1 MKRVMKFIFIF
12 LILLSITGCAPKKN
26 KLDPEAFKTAMKE
39 EGFNVKDASSEMIYD
54 YIVQIYLAAG
64 TNYNIEYYNIRNNDF
79 AAGFY
84 KNNVEAIEK
93 LNYDDEKATIDED
106 SNYAKYTIILDNK
119 YKVVSRVDNTVIFIN
134 APSRYKE
141 DIDIILN
148 KIGY

>member
-1 MKRVMKFIFIF
+1 MKRVIKFLFVIFF
-12 LILLSITGCAPKKN
+12 LLSITGCAPKKN
-26 KLDPEAFKTAMKE
+26 KLDPEAFKTAMIE
-39 EGFNVKDASSEMIYD
+39 EGFTVKDATSEMIYD
-54 YIVQIYLAAG
+54 YIVQIYLASG
-64 TNYNIEYYNIRNNDF
+64 TNYNIEYYNIKNNDF

-93 LNYDDEKATIDED
+93 INYDEEKATIKEE
-106 SNYAKYTIILDNK
+106 SNYSKYTIVLDNK

-141 DIDIILN
+141 SIDIILD